1 MGQLR
6 RVYSMLDERQ
16 DFFARD
22 RNGEPKLVYDIP
34 GLETQRVLL

>member
-1 MGQLR
+1 
-6 RVYSMLDERQ
+6 MLDERQ

-22 RNGEPKLVYDIP
+22 RNGEPKLVSDDIP